1 MAIRNSS
8 RILQPIHRHLL
19 SCTSSSS
26 AATGLVITGS
36 GSSLSHNFRREAT
49 VATSPAPS
57 RSASPVRS
65 NDTRRRSTSF
75 GFPADKRNNPPHF
88 KPTSTKRAKRTAF
101 KSSIQALYRVHRV
114 RKYTTN
120 CITTAATM
128 PACAV
133 SVSPQL
139 LPCQLV
145 QCLYHHS
152 CYHASLLSVYHHSC
166 YYASLR
172 SVCITT
178 AATMPAC
185 ALSVS
190 L

>member
-8 RILQPIHRHLL
+8 RILQPVHRHLL

-26 AATGLVITGS
+26 AATGLAMTGS
-36 GSSLSHNFRREAT
+36 GSSLSHNFRRDAT

-88 KPTSTKRAKRTAF
+88 KPTSTKRTNRTAF
-101 KSSIQALYRVHRV
+101 KCSIQALYRVHRV
-114 RKYTTN
+114 RKCTTN
-120 CITTAATM
+120 CITTTATM
-128 PACAV
+128 PACTV
-133 SVSPQL
+133 SVSQVL
-139 LPCQLV
+139 CKVHRVCITKSVIQDT
-145 QCLYHHS
+145 QGQKIHYQLYHHS
-152 CYHASLLSVYHHSC
+152 CYHASLH
-166 YYASLR
+166 

-178 AATMPAC
+178 
-185 ALSVS
+185 SVIQGAQGQ
-190 L
+190 